1 MHWRRKWQPTP
12 IFLSGEFHGQK
23 SLVSY
28 SPRDHKEANTT
39 ENTLTQKEIDNK
51 QTTKKTNFH
60 KMAVNAFK
68 EKARSSMPENKE
80 GGHSSLT
87 EVTGELIPEM

>member
-1 MHWRRKWQPTP
+1 M
-12 IFLSGEFHGQK
+12 
-23 SLVSY
+23 SY